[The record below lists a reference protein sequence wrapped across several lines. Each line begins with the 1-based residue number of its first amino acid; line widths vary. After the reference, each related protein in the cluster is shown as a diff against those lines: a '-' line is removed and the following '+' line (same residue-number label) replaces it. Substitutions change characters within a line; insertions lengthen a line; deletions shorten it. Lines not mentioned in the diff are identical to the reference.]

1 MAENETDIDRQIDE
15 LSRAAPDDAARR
27 LRRMPKRQRAEVA
40 AALAQRKR
48 DEVLALAR
56 YEDGTAGSLMT
67 SRYADL
73 PTDISA
79 REAVRRLAAERDAE
93 TIYTAYV
100 LGDDRRLLGVVSL
113 RDLLTGEPGRQVAEL
128 MVRHPE
134 QATADD
140 SDEATARRLLD
151 APYMALPVVDGDNRL
166 LGIVTYDDAHRCLAQ
181 ATQEDSD
188 RFHALA
194 GEAPEQTY
202 LEVSVWA
209 EIRRRVPWILALA
222 VVGLLAG
229 YVVHSYESALD
240 ALVILALYMPMI
252 ADTGGNVG
260 TQSASLVI
268 RAIATGEVALANG
281 LRVLW
286 KECRIAAALAFAL
299 FAFAFLKVLVYSGGS
314 SVPVGLSLEM
324 IALAVA
330 LAIAVQVFLSTLLG
344 ATLPLV
350 AVAVK
355 QDPAVVA
362 GPALT
367 TIVDVVG
374 LLLYFTITTSLLGLS
389 VS

>member
-1 MAENETDIDRQIDE
+1 MVEKEDDVDLIVDE

-27 LRRMPKRQRAEVA
+27 LRRMPKRQRTAVA
-40 AALAQRKR
+40 VALAQRKR
-48 DEVLALAR
+48 EEVLALAG
-56 YEDGTAGSLMT
+56 YEAGTAGSLMT

-73 PTDISA
+73 PAEISA

-100 LGDDRRLLGVVSL
+100 LGDDRKLLGVVSL
-113 RDLLTGEPGRQVAEL
+113 RDLLAAEPGRRVGKL

-134 QATADD
+134 QAAADD

-151 APYMALPVVDGDNRL
+151 APYMALPVVDRDDRL
-166 LGIVTYDDAHRCLAQ
+166 LGIVTYDDAHRCLAE
-181 ATQEDSD
+181 AAQEDSD

-194 GEAPEQTY
+194 GQVPAQGY
-202 LEVSVWA
+202 LDVPVWA
-209 EIRRRVPWILALA
+209 EIRRRMPWLLALA

-229 YVVHSYESALD
+229 YVVHAYESALD

-268 RAIATGEVALANG
+268 RAIATGDVGLANG
-281 LRVLW
+281 ARVLW
-286 KECRIAAALAFAL
+286 KECRIAAALATAL
-299 FAFAFLKVLVYSGGS
+299 FTFAFLKVLVYSGAS
-314 SVPVGLSLEM
+314 TVPVGLSLEM

-330 LAIAVQVFLSTLLG
+330 LAVAVQVFLSTLIG
-344 ATLPLV
+344 AILPLV
-350 AVAVK
+350 AMAVK

-374 LLLYFTITTSLLGLS
+374 LLLYFAITTSLLGLNLS
-389 VS
+389 